1 MRAVLLMAAYHQF
14 YKRLQQNAVKLFPS
28 LRSIDP
34 MSWEHLVS
42 PLELRLPPA
51 VLNNAREAVRALYR
65 LSRKADYQ
73 KRLQP
78 VPGISDHAENYH
90 SVLMAYDFHTN
101 ENGDCFLVEVNTNAS
116 GFLLASLMEI
126 THAEIQAEDHE
137 PLAKLKQS
145 FANEL
150 KLWGKS
156 STIPNVAI
164 TDEDIPNQKMYGEF
178 LMYRD
183 LFNQMG
189 WRSELCETKDLE
201 MNEEGLV
208 CHGGT
213 RVDLV
218 YNRNTDFYF
227 EQPEYSAL
235 REAYVK
241 DAACVSPNPRE
252 YWLLGD
258 KERLIQ
264 LGRPEFLDQAQATD
278 EEKTA
283 ITKVIIPTFDK
294 SNFGS
299 DEEIWSQRKQLFFKP
314 KRSHGGKSVYRG
326 ESVSRK
332 VFERLMQDDILI
344 QRYVPAQRMPVDD
357 PRSVLENWKFDLRCY
372 AYEDEIQMIAAR
384 IYQGQVTNFSSS
396 MGGFTLVRF

>member
-1 MRAVLLMAAYHQF
+1 MAAYHLF

-28 LRSIDP
+28 LKSIDP

-51 VLNNAREAVRALYR
+51 VLKNAREAVKSLYD
-65 LSRKADYQ
+65 LSRKPVYQ
-73 KRLQP
+73 KQLQAI
-78 VPGISDHAENYH
+78 PGISDHAENYH

-101 ENGDCFLVEVNTNAS
+101 ENGDCFLVEINTNAS
-116 GFLLASLMEI
+116 GFLLASLMEM
-126 THAEIQAEDHE
+126 THSEIAPENHE
-137 PLAKLKQS
+137 PLAKLKAS
-145 FANEL
+145 FVNEL
-150 KLWGKS
+150 KLWGKAGK
-156 STIPNVAI
+156 TPTVAI

-183 LFNQMG
+183 LFNGMD
-189 WRSELCETKDLE
+189 WLSELCETKDFRMHDGRL
-201 MNEEGLV
+201 L

-213 RVDLV
+213 PIDLV

-227 EQPEYSAL
+227 EQTEYAAL
-235 REAYVK
+235 REGYVK
-241 DAACVSPNPRE
+241 DVVCVSPNPRE

-264 LGRPEFLDQAQATD
+264 LGRGEFLDQAGAN
-278 EEKTA
+278 EEQKAA
-283 ITKVIIPTFDK
+283 ISRVIIPTFDK

-299 DEEIWSQRKQLFFKP
+299 EEEIWSQRKQLFFKP

-344 QRYVPAQRMPVDD
+344 QRYLPAQRMPVDD

-372 AYEDEIQMIAAR
+372 AYEGEIQMVAAR